1 MSNVI
6 PRSFFDHAVLQ
17 NRHIMALVLDGSTEY
32 RAHLRLFFAN
42 VFKLASSRLT
52 LLYAWFLY

>member
-17 NRHIMALVLDGSTEY
+17 NRHIMALVLDGSTQQ
-32 RAHLRLFFAN
+32 LGLFFEN

-52 LLYAWFLY
+52 LLSAWFLY